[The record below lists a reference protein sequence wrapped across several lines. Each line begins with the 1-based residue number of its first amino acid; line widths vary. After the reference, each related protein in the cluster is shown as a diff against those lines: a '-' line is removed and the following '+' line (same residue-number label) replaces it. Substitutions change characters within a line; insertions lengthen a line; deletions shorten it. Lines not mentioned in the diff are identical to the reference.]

1 MSIIDAHAHVG
12 QFGGWASVANGPSDL
27 VKTMD
32 EYDIRQA
39 IICPT
44 GFDTNDEAAAAAAK
58 YPDRF
63 IPLAWVHPM
72 NGGAEAAHHYIG
84 KRGFKGIK
92 LHPLFNA
99 YSADDP
105 AVDPVMEEAR
115 RLDVPVFIHS
125 GHVPFAT
132 PWQIALLAERH
143 PDVRVVMIHMGH
155 GHGIYVQAAI
165 DMACRYDN
173 IWLEMS
179 GMPMPSKIKEAYD
192 RVGSDRLFFGTDLPF
207 HAPQVEIDKVRYSGL
222 SEAAQEDVF
231 YNNIKKF
238 MGL

>member
-1 MSIIDAHAHVG
+1 MQIIDAHAHVG
-12 QFGGWASVANGPSDL
+12 QFGGWANVANGPADL
-27 VKTMD
+27 IKTMD
-32 EYDIRQA
+32 AYHIQQA

-44 GFDTNDEAAAAAAK
+44 GFDTNDEAAAAADK

-72 NGGAEAAHHYIG
+72 NAGPEAAHHYIE

-99 YSADDP
+99 YAADDP
-105 AVDPVMEEAR
+105 GVDPIMEEAE

-125 GHVPFAT
+125 GHVPFST

-143 PDVRVVMIHMGH
+143 PKVRVVMIHMGH
-155 GHGIYVQAAI
+155 GHGIYVQAAL

-179 GMPMPSKIKEAYD
+179 GMPMPTKIKEAYD
-192 RVGSDRLFFGTDLPF
+192 RVGHDRIFFGTDLPF

-222 SEAAQEDVF
+222 SEAAQADVF